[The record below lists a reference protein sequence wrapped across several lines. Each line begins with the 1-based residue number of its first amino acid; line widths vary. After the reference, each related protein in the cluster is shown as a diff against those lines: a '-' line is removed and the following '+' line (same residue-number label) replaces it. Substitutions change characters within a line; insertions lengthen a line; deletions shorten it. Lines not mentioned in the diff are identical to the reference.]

1 MPLNTPILRWRGLCS
16 QMNDFF
22 YDNGQINNF
31 PIFTHYVT
39 LSALTQGKISELWAR
54 VTNILTQGK
63 ISDKHFSLHASAV
76 YVYCLLS
83 IYSILSV
90 LSACKASVEVLNC
103 NLPVIIAPPLYRCE
117 LEELPS
123 WSSVRNI
130 MSVSTVNQENNFHSK
145 ACFELFRYK
154 WETFKKRNFFLILS

>member
-22 YDNGQINNF
+22 DNF

-54 VTNILTQGK
+54 VTNIFRFTPL
-63 ISDKHFSLHASAV
+63 LY

-83 IYSILSV
+83 IYSELSM

>member
-54 VTNILTQGK
+54 VTNIFRFTPL
-63 ISDKHFSLHASAV
+63 LY

-83 IYSILSV
+83 IYSVLSV

-103 NLPVIIAPPLYRCE
+103 NLPVIIAPSLYRCE

>member
-1 MPLNTPILRWRGLCS
+1 M
-16 QMNDFF
+16 
-22 YDNGQINNF
+22 
-31 PIFTHYVT
+31 
-39 LSALTQGKISELWAR
+39 
-54 VTNILTQGK
+54 
-63 ISDKHFSLHASAV
+63 
-76 YVYCLLS
+76 YCLLS

-145 ACFELFRYK
+145 ASALNFSGINEKHLRK
-154 WETFKKRNFFLILS
+154 ETFS